1 MIENLKDLKALLKL
15 CRANGVTEINLGTV
29 ALKLG
34 EMPQQVSQSDDLLE
48 GTRETFEDFP
58 DGPLTP
64 EELTF
69 FANGGS
75 PQDNPY
81 RPHHEN

>member
-15 CRANGVTEINLGTV
+15 CRQNGVTEINLGTV

-34 EMPQQVSQSDDLLE
+34 DLPVRHPEQSIEDQEEL
-48 GTRETFEDFP
+48 FESFP
-58 DGPLTP
+58 DYPPSP

-69 FANGGS
+69 FANGGD
-75 PQDNPY
+75 PRENPY
-81 RPHHEN
+81 RKAE